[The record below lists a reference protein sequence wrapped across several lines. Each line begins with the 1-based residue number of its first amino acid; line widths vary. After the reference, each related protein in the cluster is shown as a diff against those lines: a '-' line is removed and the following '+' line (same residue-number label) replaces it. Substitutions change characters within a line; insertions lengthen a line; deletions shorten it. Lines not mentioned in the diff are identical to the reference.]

1 MVVGAA
7 AHQPHA
13 AGGEGF
19 GEGLS
24 VLHHL
29 HRILPKLGPQRLG
42 KSHGLAGDD
51 VHQWPPLLPREDGA
65 VEHLGVG
72 RAAHGDAAARAA
84 ERLVGGARDEVGYRD
99 GVVVDPG
106 GDEAGVVGH
115 VDHQLGADFP
125 RDLGEGA
132 VRDLTGIGAGTG
144 DDELRLVLAGESRHL
159 IEVEALIALP
169 HAVMDK
175 LVEHPGGI
183 ELHAVRQVAA
193 MGEVEGKDRVARL
206 NGGHVDRGIGLGAGV
221 GLNIDML
228 GAKQA
233 LEPVAGKI
241 LDLVDKLAAA
251 VVAVT
256 GIALGVF
263 VCEHAADRLHDGRA
277 GEVFAGDHLQPLGLA
292 GLLGLHGGP
301 DVRVFLFDE
310 VHGRP
315 P

>member
-1 MVVGAA
+1 M
-7 AHQPHA
+7 
-13 AGGEGF
+13 
-19 GEGLS
+19 
-24 VLHHL
+24 
-29 HRILPKLGPQRLG
+29 
-42 KSHGLAGDD
+42 
-51 VHQWPPLLPREDGA
+51 
-65 VEHLGVG
+65 
-72 RAAHGDAAARAA
+72 
-84 ERLVGGARDEVGYRD
+84 GGARDEVGNRN

-115 VDHQLGADFP
+115 VDHQLGADLP
-125 RDLGEGA
+125 RDLGKGA
-132 VRDLTGIGAGTG
+132 VGDLAGIGAGTG
-144 DDELRLVLAGESRHL
+144 DDELRPVLAGEPRHL
-159 IEVEALIALP
+159 VEVEPLIALP
-169 HAVMDK
+169 DAVMDK

-193 MGEVEGKDRVARL
+193 MGEVEGENRVARL
-206 NGGHVDRGIGLGAGV
+206 DGGHVDRGIGLGAGV

-251 VVAVT
+251 VIAVA

-263 VCEHAADRLHDGRA
+263 VREHAADRLHDGGA

-292 GLLGLHGGP
+292 RLLGLNGGP

-310 VHGRP
+310 VHGGP

>member
-7 AHQPHA
+7 AHQAHA

-19 GEGLS
+19 GEGLG

-29 HRILPKLGPQRLG
+29 HRILPELRPQG
-42 KSHGLAGDD
+42 FGEGDSLAGDD

-72 RAAHGDAAARAA
+72 RAAHGDAAARAT
-84 ERLVGGARDEVGYRD
+84 ERLVGGARDEVGNRD

-106 GDEAGVVGH
+106 GDEPGVVGH
-115 VDHQLGADFP
+115 VDHQLGADLP
-125 RDLGEGA
+125 RDLSKGA
-132 VRDLTGIGAGTG
+132 VGDLAGIGAGTG
-144 DDELRLVLAGESRHL
+144 DDELRLVLAGEPRHL

-193 MGEVEGKDRVARL
+193 MGEVEGEDRVARL
-206 NGGHVDRGIGLGAGV
+206 DRGHVDRGIGLGAGV
-221 GLNIDML
+221 GLDIDML
-228 GAKQA
+228 GAEQA
-233 LEPVAGKI
+233 LEPVAGEV
-241 LDLVDKLAAA
+241 LDLVDELTAA
-251 VVAVT
+251 VVAVA

-263 VCEHAADRLHDGRA
+263 VREHAPDRLHDGGA
-277 GEVFAGDHLQPLGLA
+277 GEVFTGDHLQPLVLA
-292 GLLGLHGGP
+292 RLLGLHGGP

-310 VHGRP
+310 VHGGP